1 MESGG
6 VEFGSN
12 MLMVSALNH
21 THTQAQASKLGA
33 RNKALIPTDA
43 RIMCTL
49 RNVNFLLAYWLDF
62 QPPEGGLEDY
72 GFRTDADGVLV
83 WDD

>member
-1 MESGG
+1 VFAAA
-6 VEFGSN
+6 VELT
-12 MLMVSALNH
+12 LMV
-21 THTQAQASKLGA
+21 QAQASKLGA

-49 RNVNFLLAYWLDF
+49 RNLNFLLAYWLEF
-62 QPPEGGLEDY
+62 EPPQGGLEGY
-72 GFRTDADGVLV
+72 GFRTDAEGVLA

>member
-1 MESGG
+1 
-6 VEFGSN
+6 VEFGPNIVFCPFYVQTFHST
-12 MLMVSALNH
+12 

-72 GFRTDADGVLV
+72 GFRTDAGGVLV